1 VETARFSYRLPR
13 DLIAKYPLPRGTSR
27 LLVVDRRSGDLDHR
41 RFSDI
46 ITYLNP
52 GDVLVLND
60 TRVIRARLYG
70 KKETGGAAEV
80 FLLRELGP
88 ARWSCLIRTS
98 KRMRTGM
105 RVVFDGNLSACVEEC
120 AGNGYVVS
128 LSDPVR
134 ILEQGKMPLPP
145 YLERDAEESD
155 VQTYQTVYAR
165 HDGSVAAPTAGL
177 HFTMEMLAGI
187 SSRGVSVVPV
197 TLQVGT
203 GTFLPV
209 RAERVEDHV
218 MHAEDYAV
226 EKDAARIIEEARRER
241 RRIVAVGTTVT
252 RVLEHLMRV
261 YGRIEPGKGSTDIFI
276 HDGFPFQAVG
286 AMLTN
291 FHLPCSTLLML
302 ACAFGGH
309 ELTMK
314 AYEEAI
320 RKRYRFFS
328 YGDAMLI
335 I

>member
-1 VETARFSYRLPR
+1 METARFSYRLPR

-27 LLVVDRRSGDLDHR
+27 LLVVDRRSGDLTHR

-60 TRVIRARLYG
+60 TRVIRARLLG

-120 AGNGYVVS
+120 AGNEYVVS

-155 VQTYQTVYAR
+155 VRAYQTVYAR

-187 SSRGVSVVPV
+187 SSRVSAWSPSRC
-197 TLQVGT
+197 TSGQGPFCLSAPSG
-203 GTFLPV
+203 L
-209 RAERVEDHV
+209 
-218 MHAEDYAV
+218 
-226 EKDAARIIEEARRER
+226 K
-241 RRIVAVGTTVT
+241 TT
-252 RVLEHLMRV
+252 
-261 YGRIEPGKGSTDIFI
+261 
-276 HDGFPFQAVG
+276 
-286 AMLTN
+286 
-291 FHLPCSTLLML
+291 
-302 ACAFGGH
+302 
-309 ELTMK
+309 
-314 AYEEAI
+314 
-320 RKRYRFFS
+320 
-328 YGDAMLI
+328 
-335 I
+335 